1 MTVAGKSPG
10 QPTLPTR
17 VWRELRHSM
26 TGPLLLPGDDQF
38 ESLRIPAMSRYAS
51 PRPQAIARCAG
62 PTDVARVV
70 TFARRLG
77 LETAVRGAGHSFAD
91 HSSTSGLLLETGL
104 MNTVAVNDDLA
115 TIGSG
120 AQLAEIY
127 RILHDHRTTIPA
139 GCGPTVGIAGLT
151 LGGGLGVLGRT
162 YGLSCDRL
170 ASAEIVLADGTMIT
184 CDASLDHDLYW
195 ALRGAGGGNF
205 GVVTALT
212 FHTVPEPQAVT
223 FHLSWPSDSVVEVVN
238 SWLEWAPTA
247 ADAIAASLTV
257 RAAADLSVPVTA
269 HLVGAVIAD
278 DETAAE
284 ALTDFEQLA
293 GAAEAKRQEF
303 PAAPISEVKA
313 RLAEVGADI
322 GAGLSSAVDHSASEF
337 YGEPLPSGAASAVVN
352 AVTTNRIPGQ
362 ARELAFTPMGGA
374 YNQMPADATAFVH
387 REDLFLLEWTATSD
401 PGQPAAT
408 RPAAAQWLSQVRD
421 VLAGYGTG
429 RAYQNFPDPEL
440 ADPLTAYYG
449 KNLPRLREVKAR
461 YDPDDFFHHRQSIPP
476 TRAGI
481 AGDDQTIG
489 GRPS

>member
-1 MTVAGKSPG
+1 MIELSPG
-10 QPTLPTR
+10 LARTH
-17 VWRELRHSM
+17 HSM
-26 TGPLLLPGDDQF
+26 AGPLLLPGDDQF
-38 ESLRIPAMSRYAS
+38 ESLRMPAMSRYAS

-62 PTDVARVV
+62 PTDVSQAIM
-70 TFARRLG
+70 FARRLG

-104 MNTVAVNDDLA
+104 MNTVAVDGDLA

-120 AQLAEIY
+120 ARLAEIY
-127 RILHDHRTTIPA
+127 RVLHDHRVTIPA

-170 ASAEIVLADGTMIT
+170 TSAEIVLADGTMIT
-184 CDASLDHDLYW
+184 CDASMDHDLYW
-195 ALRGAGGGNF
+195 ALRGAGGGSF

-212 FHTVPEPQAVT
+212 FRTVPEPQAVA
-223 FHLSWPSDSVVEVVN
+223 FHLSWPGDSAVEVVN
-238 SWLEWAPTA
+238 AWLGWAPTA
-247 ADAIAASLTV
+247 ADAMAASLTV

-269 HLVGAVIAD
+269 HLVGAMIAD
-278 DETAAE
+278 DETAAD

-293 GAAEAKRQEF
+293 SAPVGQRQEF
-303 PAAPISEVKA
+303 PAAPISEVKT
-313 RLAEVGADI
+313 RLAEVGADM
-322 GAGLSSAVDHSASEF
+322 GAGPATAVDHSASEF
-337 YGEPLPSGAASAVVN
+337 YREPLPSAVASAVVK

-387 REDLFLLEWTATSD
+387 RDELFLLERTATSD
-401 PGQPAAT
+401 PGEPAAT
-408 RPAAAQWLSQVRD
+408 RAVAAQWLSQVRD

-440 ADPLTAYYG
+440 ADPLPAYYG
-449 KNLPRLREVKAR
+449 TNLPRLREVKAR
-461 YDPDDFFHHRQSIPP
+461 YDPDDFFHHGQSIPP

-481 AGDDQTIG
+481 ARDDRTIEG
-489 GRPS
+489 KPS

>member
-1 MTVAGKSPG
+1 MA
-10 QPTLPTR
+10 
-17 VWRELRHSM
+17 
-26 TGPLLLPGDDQF
+26 GPLLLPGDDQF
-38 ESLRIPAMSRYAS
+38 ESLRMPAMSRYAS

-62 PTDVARVV
+62 PTDVSQAIM
-70 TFARRLG
+70 FARRLG

-104 MNTVAVNDDLA
+104 MNTVTVDGDLA

-120 AQLAEIY
+120 ARLAEIY
-127 RILHDHRTTIPA
+127 RVLHDHRVTIPA

-170 ASAEIVLADGTMIT
+170 TSAEIVLADGTMIT
-184 CDASLDHDLYW
+184 CDASMDHDLYW
-195 ALRGAGGGNF
+195 ALRGAGGGSF

-212 FHTVPEPQAVT
+212 FRTVPEPQAVA
-223 FHLSWPSDSVVEVVN
+223 FHLSWPGDSAVEVVN
-238 SWLEWAPTA
+238 AWLGWAPTA
-247 ADAIAASLTV
+247 ADAMAASLTV

-269 HLVGAVIAD
+269 HLVGAMIAD
-278 DETAAE
+278 DETAAD

-293 GAAEAKRQEF
+293 GAPVGQRQEF
-303 PAAPISEVKA
+303 PAAPISEVKT
-313 RLAEVGADI
+313 RLAEVGANM
-322 GAGLSSAVDHSASEF
+322 GAGPATAVDHSASEF
-337 YGEPLPSGAASAVVN
+337 YREPLPSAVASAVVK

-374 YNQMPADATAFVH
+374 YNQMSADATAFVH
-387 REDLFLLEWTATSD
+387 RDELFLLERTATSD
-401 PGQPAAT
+401 PGEPAAT
-408 RPAAAQWLSQVRD
+408 RAAAAQWLSQVRD

-440 ADPLTAYYG
+440 ADPLPAYYG
-449 KNLPRLREVKAR
+449 TNLPRLREVKAR
-461 YDPDDFFHHRQSIPP
+461 YDPDDFFHHGQSIPP

-481 AGDDQTIG
+481 ARDDRTIEG
-489 GRPS
+489 KPS

>member
-1 MTVAGKSPG
+1 MIDSA
-10 QPTLPTR
+10 R
-17 VWRELRHSM
+17 VWRELSHSM
-26 TGPLLLPGDDQF
+26 AGPLLLPGDDQF
-38 ESLRIPAMSRYAS
+38 ESLRMPAMSRYAS

-62 PTDVARVV
+62 PTDVSQAIM
-70 TFARRLG
+70 FARRLG

-104 MNTVAVNDDLA
+104 MNTVAVDGDLA

-120 AQLAEIY
+120 ARLAEIY
-127 RILHDHRTTIPA
+127 RVLHDHRVTIPA

-170 ASAEIVLADGTMIT
+170 TSAEIVLADGTMIT
-184 CDASLDHDLYW
+184 CDASMDHDLYW
-195 ALRGAGGGNF
+195 ALRGAGGGSF

-212 FHTVPEPQAVT
+212 FRAVPELQAVA
-223 FHLSWPSDSVVEVVN
+223 FHLSWPGDSAVEVMN
-238 SWLEWAPTA
+238 AWLGWAPTA
-247 ADAIAASLTV
+247 ADAMAASLTV

-269 HLVGAVIAD
+269 HLVGAMIAD
-278 DETAAE
+278 DETAAD

-293 GAAEAKRQEF
+293 SAPVGQRQEF
-303 PAAPISEVKA
+303 PAAPISEVKT
-313 RLAEVGADI
+313 RLAEVGANM
-322 GAGLSSAVDHSASEF
+322 GAGPATAVDHSASEF
-337 YGEPLPSGAASAVVN
+337 YREPLPSAVASAVVN
-352 AVTTNRIPGQ
+352 TVAAYRIPGQ

-401 PGQPAAT
+401 PGKPAAT
-408 RPAAAQWLSQVRD
+408 RPVAAQWLSQVRD

-449 KNLPRLREVKAR
+449 TNLPRLREVKAR
-461 YDPDDFFHHRQSIPP
+461 YDPDDFFHHGQSIPP

-481 AGDDQTIG
+481 ARDDRTIEG
-489 GRPS
+489 KPS